1 MERDGFVFYRSFYE
15 GIKELPRDIQGDV
28 LTAIMEYGL
37 NGVTTDNLKPF
48 AKAMF
53 ALIRPQID
61 ANNQRFANGKN
72 GGRPKKTDD
81 ENNQTVTEQ
90 KPNNNQTETKPE
102 PKEKVKEKEKEKVK
116 EESKSNTPFIPQG
129 EKQQNLFPEE
139 SQNYKS
145 KDVKTDSEEKEKSC
159 AKKEI
164 PPDLTTFMQWAKEIY
179 QNELKI
185 DFTPYSFAVES
196 KYNTWK
202 DSGWKDGYGKPIKG
216 YKNKLRNAIPHLK
229 AINNINNNG
238 SSQARRR

>member
-15 GIKELPRDIQGDV
+15 GIKDLPRDIQGDV

-37 NGVTTDNLKPF
+37 NGVTTDNLKPVARAIF
-48 AKAMF
+48 T
-53 ALIRPQID
+53 LIKPQID
-61 ANNQRFANGKN
+61 ANNQKFMNGKS
-72 GGRPKKTDD
+72 GGRPPKEKP
-81 ENNQTVTEQ
+81 NHNQEETKQ
-90 KPNNNQTETKPE
+90 KPNRNQTETKPE
-102 PKEKVKEKEKEKVK
+102 PKENVKEKEKVK

-129 EKQQNLFPEE
+129 EKQENLFQEE
-139 SQNYKS
+139 HLNFSIPVNS
-145 KDVKTDSEEKEKSC
+145 ESEEKEKSS
-159 AKKEI
+159 AKKEKEN
-164 PPDLTTFMQWAKEIY
+164 PPDLNTFMQWAKEIY

-185 DFTPYSFAVES
+185 DFTPFSFAVES

-229 AINNINNNG
+229 AINNFNNNG